1 MATEIS
7 EALAF
12 KTQIH
17 KAWDATEQR
26 MALRTYP
33 RRSLAYDYYGMNGA
47 QSQYLRALSYAK
59 QNQKIE
65 IPLWHAGC
73 RMTES
78 AYENFSHVSVDTV
91 SLWQFRGCSGI
102 MFWRNDKTGGDRY
115 FLKALYADGSLKL
128 TEILEQDYPKATTMI
143 YPTAYG
149 YLKPEDKYSVYAS
162 HLTTMQLNVE
172 LLDDYSLTS
181 LPTAFNEDNYE
192 AWNCKTP
199 FQDAIPASYL
209 GVDIFPLAPSWTGDL
224 SANFTRNANLLD
236 NETGLVKYDLKSV
249 YASENK
255 EIDYVLTSRSE
266 INNFQ
271 RFFTRCKGRLKS
283 FYAPSWLSD
292 MTLAETASSGQ
303 LYLLVEWPLYWK
315 YYASLSRRK
324 LIIVFLRSGSV
335 KIFPVAGYATDSTG
349 EYGKVYLETA
359 LTSPLRKSDV
369 VMISF
374 LCRYRFDSDTLTTD
388 YDTTGIATVTTSFA
402 EVNA

>member
-7 EALAF
+7 ETLEF

-33 RRSLAYDYYGMNGA
+33 RRSVSYDYYGMKAA

-59 QNQKIE
+59 QNEKIE
-65 IPLWHAGC
+65 IPLWHAAC
-73 RMTES
+73 RLSES
-78 AYENFSHVSVDTV
+78 AYTSYSHVDIDTV
-91 SLWQFRGCSGI
+91 NIWHFRGCSGI
-102 MFWRNDKTGGDRY
+102 IFWHNDELGGERY
-115 FLKALYADGSLKL
+115 FLKALNADGSLKL
-128 TEILEQDYPKATTMI
+128 TELLESDYPATTTLVC
-143 YPTAYG
+143 PTVYG
-149 YLKPEDKYSVYAS
+149 YLKPEDKYSMYNAS
-162 HLTTMQLNVE
+162 LSTMQLNVD

-181 LPTAFNEDNYE
+181 IPTAFNEYNFE
-192 AWNCKTP
+192 EWESKTP
-199 FQDAIPASYL
+199 FQDAIPSSYL
-209 GVDIFPLAPSWTGDL
+209 DVNIFPLAPSWTGDIA
-224 SANFTRNANLLD
+224 ANFTRNANKLD
-236 NETGLVKYDLKSV
+236 NETGLPKYDLKSV
-249 YASENK
+249 YSSENK
-255 EIDYVLTSRSE
+255 EIEYVLSSRSE

-283 FYAPSWLSD
+283 FYAPTWLND
-292 MTLAETASSGQ
+292 MTLVETASSGQ

-324 LIIVFLRSGSV
+324 LIVVFLRSGSV
-335 KIFPVAGYATDSTG
+335 KIFPLSGYSTNSTG

-359 LTSPLRKSDV
+359 LTSPLRKADV
-369 VMISF
+369 AMISF

-388 YDTTGIATVTTSFA
+388 YDTTGIATVSTSFA

>member
-7 EALAF
+7 ETLEF

-33 RRSLAYDYYGMNGA
+33 RRSISYDYYGMTAA

-59 QNQKIE
+59 QNEQIE
-65 IPLWHAGC
+65 IPLWHAEC
-73 RMTES
+73 RLSES
-78 AYENFSHVSVDTV
+78 AYTNYSHVNTDTV
-91 SLWQFRGCSGI
+91 NLWHFRGCSGI
-102 MFWRNDKTGGDRY
+102 NFWHNDRVGGERY
-115 FLKALYADGSLKL
+115 FLKALYADGSMKL
-128 TEILEQDYPKATTMI
+128 TEILEKDYPAKTTHI

-149 YLKPEDKYSVYAS
+149 YLNQEDKYSLYS
-162 HLTTMQLNVE
+162 DSLMTMQLNVD

-181 LPTAFNEDNYE
+181 LPTALNEYNFE
-192 AWNCKTP
+192 TWEKKTP
-199 FQDAIPASYL
+199 FQDAIPTTYL
-209 GVDIFPLAPSWTGDL
+209 DIDIFPLMPSWTGDIA
-224 SANFTRNANLLD
+224 ANFTRNANKLD
-236 NETGLVKYDLKSV
+236 NETGLVKYDLKSI
-249 YASENK
+249 YSSENK
-255 EIDYVLTSRSE
+255 DIEYVLTSRSE

-283 FYAPSWLSD
+283 FYAPTWLND
-292 MTLAETASSGQ
+292 MALVEDAPNGQ
-303 LYLLVEWPLYWK
+303 LYLIVEWSLYWK

-324 LIIVFLRSGSV
+324 LILVFLKSGSV
-335 KIFPVAGYATDSTG
+335 KIFPLSGYSTDITG

-359 LTSPLRKSDV
+359 LKTTLKKADV
-369 VMISF
+369 AMISF

-388 YDTTGIATVTTSFA
+388 YDTTGIATVSTSFA

>member
-7 EALAF
+7 ETLAF

-26 MALRTYP
+26 MALRVYP
-33 RRSLAYDYYGMNGA
+33 RRSIAYDYYGMNAA

-73 RMTES
+73 RLSES
-78 AYENFSHVSVDTV
+78 AYTDFSHVSLDTV
-91 SLWQFRGCSGI
+91 NLWQFRGCSGV

-115 FLKALYADGSLKL
+115 FVKALYADGSLKL
-128 TEILEQDYPKATTMI
+128 TEILEQDYLKASTVV
-143 YPTAYG
+143 YPTSYG
-149 YLKPEDKYSVYAS
+149 YLKQEDKYSAYS
-162 HLTTMQLNVE
+162 SNLTTMQLNVD

-181 LPTAFNEDNYE
+181 LPTALNEYNYE
-192 AWNCKTP
+192 AWKKKTP
-199 FQDAIPASYL
+199 FQDALPASYL

-224 SANFTRNANLLD
+224 AANFTRNANLLD

-255 EIDYVLTSRSE
+255 EIEYELFSRSE

-283 FYAPSWLSD
+283 FYAPTWLSD
-292 MTLAETASSGQ
+292 MTLVETASSGQ

-324 LIIVFLRSGSV
+324 LIIVYLRSGSV
-335 KIFPVAGYATDSTG
+335 KIFPVAGYSTDSTG
-349 EYGKVYLETA
+349 EYGKVYLESA
-359 LTSPLRKSDV
+359 LTAPLRKSDV

-388 YDTTGIATVTTSFA
+388 YDTTGIANVSTSFA